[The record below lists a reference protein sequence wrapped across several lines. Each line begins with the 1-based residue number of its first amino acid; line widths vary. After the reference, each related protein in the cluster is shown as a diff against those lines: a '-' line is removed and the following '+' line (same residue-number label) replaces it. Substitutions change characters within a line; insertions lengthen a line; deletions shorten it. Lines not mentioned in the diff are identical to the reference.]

1 MKPKFTIFIFLLLSS
16 FAFVLSSFHTERI
29 ISQDSFG
36 PGESYEYKIKYGFV
50 PIGQANVDVH
60 SKIFTVNNKPC
71 YRINVLGRTTGITDL
86 FKVRNTYRSFV
97 DTASILPQK
106 FVLSAREGSYKRDQ
120 EFVFDHKS
128 MNVRRIEKEKVDAF
142 KVPQNVQDV
151 ISGYYFLRTID
162 YKNMRVGQ
170 TVTTPLFF
178 DDEVY
183 NMKVKYAGKDIVKTK
198 FGKIN
203 VVKLHPILPKNDLF
217 EGEEA
222 IRVWVSD
229 DKNHVPI
236 RLEVDFSIAAIS
248 MEMVNYK
255 NTKYKFDW
263 N

>member
-1 MKPKFTIFIFLLLSS
+1 MRAKITFLLILLTTIGIGL
-16 FAFVLSSFHTERI
+16 FAFNTERI
-29 ISQDSFG
+29 VVQDSFG
-36 PGESYEYKIKYGFV
+36 PGESYEYKIKYGFI

-60 SKIFTVNNKPC
+60 SKLFSVNNKPC
-71 YRINVLGRTTGITDL
+71 YRINVLGRTTGLTDL

-106 FVLSAREGSYKRDQ
+106 FILSAREGNYKRDQ
-120 EFVFDHKS
+120 EFLFDHRTQ
-128 MNVRRIEKEKVDAF
+128 NVKRIEKEKVEAF

-162 YKNMRVGQ
+162 YKHMKVGQ
-170 TVTTPLFF
+170 TVSAPLFF

-183 NMKVKYAGKDIVKTK
+183 TMKVKYAGKDVVKTR

-263 N
+263 D

>member
-1 MKPKFTIFIFLLLSS
+1 MKRTILFILLTLCATAGLLSFDS
-16 FAFVLSSFHTERI
+16 ERVLI
-29 ISQDSFG
+29 QDSFG
-36 PGESYEYKIKYGFV
+36 PGESYEYKIKYGFI

-60 SKIFTVNNKPC
+60 SKIFSVNQKPC

-97 DTASILPQK
+97 DTSSILPQK
-106 FVLSAREGSYKRDQ
+106 FILSAREGNYKRDQ
-120 EFVFDHKS
+120 EFVFDQKKLE
-128 MNVRRIEKEKVDAF
+128 VKRIEKAEVKAF
-142 KVPQNVQDV
+142 KVPRNVQDV

-162 YKNMRVGQ
+162 YKNMKVGE
-170 TVTTPLFF
+170 TVSAPLFF
-178 DDEVY
+178 DNEVY
-183 NMKVKYAGKDIVKTK
+183 NMKVKYAGKDVVRTK

-236 RLEVDFSIAAIS
+236 RLEVDFAIAAVS

-255 NTKYKFDW
+255 NTKYDFIW